1 VTAEKSTR
9 YTDSHSQ
16 GSRTT
21 RRALDRE
28 EDRHKGDRTI
38 KRIWIQGF
46 AVCVIGSFASAC
58 VGQLRVLVD
67 QVGYE
72 TRSPKQALVLG
83 TDKDHPQQFSLI
95 DDATGKTVLTGK
107 LTPSGQVDA
116 WGGRVF
122 WTADFSQWQ
131 TPGHYSIQTDQTS
144 SCAFDIEDNLLERD
158 TLSNVIFYF
167 KGQRSTG
174 LIDKADTHLPLP
186 PGQTGF
192 VDVHGG
198 WYDAT
203 GDYGIHLSH
212 QNLTSYFNPQQV
224 PLVAWTLLKSYRVLE
239 SRHDDNFT
247 EYERR
252 LLDEGLFGADYLVR
266 LKRPEGSFFES
277 INGPGKDKLPQD
289 RAIGNPNWRTQIKKT
304 VSDST
309 EQIMSATGPHAYEAS
324 FRSGAGMAIASLAL
338 ASTMPADGEFSRAV
352 YLRTAEEAFQFL
364 EAHNRELLNDGKEN
378 ILDDYCALMAAT
390 ELYRATKQEVY
401 RTAADKRAAHLM
413 ARLATRENYHDYWRA
428 DDASR
433 PYFHPSDAGLPVV
446 SLLEYAEIASPAAQK
461 QVHDTVERSLRFELS
476 VTTEVNNPFGY
487 ARQLVRMGDGKV
499 RSAFFFPHDTEAAPW
514 WQGENAR
521 LSSLAAAARMAAPLF
536 ADKPEFQSQ
545 LQSYAWNQLHWILGR
560 NPFDASMLMGSGHG
574 NAPYMFFR
582 SYKYTSAPGAI
593 INGITSALDNEDGIA
608 FNQGYAVTGQ
618 DEDWR
623 WTEEWLPHA
632 AWYLYAVS
640 LPHQWLYAPCRISRS
655 SC

>member
-1 VTAEKSTR
+1 M
-9 YTDSHSQ
+9 
-16 GSRTT
+16 
-21 RRALDRE
+21 
-28 EDRHKGDRTI
+28 
-38 KRIWIQGF
+38 
-46 AVCVIGSFASAC
+46 C

-72 TRSPKQALVLG
+72 TRAPKQALILG

-131 TPGHYSIQTDQTS
+131 TPGHYSLQTGEAS
-144 SCAFDIEDNLLERD
+144 SCAFDIEDDLLERD

-192 VDVHGG
+192 ADVHGG

-239 SRHDDNFT
+239 SRHDDNFS

-252 LLDEGLFGADYLVR
+252 MLDEGLFGADYLVR
-266 LKRPEGSFFES
+266 LKRPQGSFFES

-309 EQIMSATGPHAYEAS
+309 EQVMSANGPHAYEAS

-338 ASTMPADGEFSRAV
+338 ASTMPADGDFSRAV

-390 ELYRATKQEVY
+390 ELYRASHQEAY
-401 RTAADKRAAHLM
+401 KTAADKRAAHLM
-413 ARLATRENYHDYWRA
+413 ARLATRENYRDYWRA
-428 DDASR
+428 DDDSR

-476 VTTEVNNPFGY
+476 ITSEVNNPFGY

-536 ADKPEFQSQ
+536 ADKPEFQAQ
-545 LQSYAWNQLHWILGR
+545 LETYAWNQLHWILGR

-640 LPHQWLYAPCRISRS
+640 LPHQ
-655 SC
+655 